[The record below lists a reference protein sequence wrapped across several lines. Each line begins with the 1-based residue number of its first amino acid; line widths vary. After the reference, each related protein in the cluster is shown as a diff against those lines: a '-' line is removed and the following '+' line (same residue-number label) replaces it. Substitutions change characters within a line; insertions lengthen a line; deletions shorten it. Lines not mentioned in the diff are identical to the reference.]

1 MRPAEALPRARGLV
15 VAAVGVGLPVVGH
28 VAAGGTVDVSPVALL
43 PLGLAVTLCVTASAK
58 TWTMLRLAVALVAVG
73 LLVHGA
79 LWLGQVS
86 QASSP
91 LDATTTHHLGQA
103 MAVGSGAHVTGH
115 SMAMSTPMLLAH
127 VAALVLSVWLLRR
140 GETLLLW
147 MWAQAQRLLSGP
159 VFPAGC
165 PHPPSPNSTATKPLD
180 WTSLALVSG
189 GPRAPPQLA
198 SI

>member
-15 VAAVGVGLPVVGH
+15 VAAVGVGLPTIGH
-28 VAAGGTVDVSPVALL
+28 VAAGGTVHVSPVALL

-58 TWTMLRLAVALVAVG
+58 TWTIFRLTVALVAVG

-86 QASSP
+86 QVSSQ
-91 LDATTTHHLGQA
+91 LDDVTAHHLGDA
-103 MAVGSGAHVTGH
+103 TAVGSSAHLAGH
-115 SMAMSTPMLLAH
+115 SMGLSTPMLLAH

-159 VFPAGC
+159 VFSAIVA
-165 PHPPSPNSTATKPLD
+165 PSASPRATAAEALD

-198 SI
+198 ST